1 MLPSALVTLEVATIS
16 ALRPAIKFQ
25 ELLPLPA
32 GVNEASGA
40 VVNGLSYPTVVL
52 VSLSVK

>member
-1 MLPSALVTLEVATIS
+1 MLPSSLVTLEVATIS

-40 VVNGLSYPTVVL
+40 SVNGFANPSVTL
-52 VSLSVK
+52 VSSCVR